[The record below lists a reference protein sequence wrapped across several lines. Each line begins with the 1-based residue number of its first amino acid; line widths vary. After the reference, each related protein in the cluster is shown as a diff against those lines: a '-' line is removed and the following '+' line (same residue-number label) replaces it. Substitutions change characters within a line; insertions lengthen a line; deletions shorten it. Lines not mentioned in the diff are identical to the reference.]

1 MPKLL
6 WSQLPCR
13 TGTSQTPQQNP
24 ENSVALSE
32 RKPKPACGRGGR
44 SRVTSEFGAR
54 AASLTMLLRRAIS
67 RPNAAQRRNIH
78 GRCHGG

>member
-1 MPKLL
+1 MPLLL

-24 ENSVALSE
+24 ENSVSLSE
-32 RKPKPACGRGGR
+32 RKPACGRGGR
-44 SRVTSEFGAR
+44 SRVMSELGAR